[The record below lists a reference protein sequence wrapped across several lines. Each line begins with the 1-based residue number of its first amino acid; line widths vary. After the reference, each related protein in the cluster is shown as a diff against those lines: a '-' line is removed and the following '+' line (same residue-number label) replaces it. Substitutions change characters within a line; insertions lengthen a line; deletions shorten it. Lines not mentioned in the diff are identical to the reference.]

1 MQYQTNEA
9 TFILPEGLRDKTV
22 HMFVLNDDGPNEFSV
37 VVSRSNVPA
46 TETLDEYVQRLK
58 GEMSA
63 ALPKFQVLDSA
74 ECQYDGYPAM
84 ELRYRWSNNGLPM
97 FQRQAV
103 ALIKSSE
110 DQHHMAFM
118 ITATCPKIF
127 SEKWDETFTSLVN
140 SVRVRDSHKL
150 LHVNADGESSV
161 VVPEEVAQLEVV
173 PGSTP
178 HVFALAIRDRVL
190 HVHDNEEQAC
200 RRVNALEVEDGMWAF
215 FDSAGMPLHADFTE
229 PNTGKIWRS
238 EGKYRLRSRSL
249 STAMSLAAC
258 IDQVIKVVGSR
269 PFDSV
274 ATIRQ
279 HLDRQAGALRAGVG
293 DRL

>member
-9 TFILPEGLRDKTV
+9 TFTLPEGLRDKTV
-22 HMFVLNDDGPNEFSV
+22 HMFVLNDDGPNDFSIV
-37 VVSRSNVPA
+37 ISRSHVPD

-58 GEMSA
+58 EELST

-97 FQRQAV
+97 FQHQAV

-110 DQHHMAFM
+110 DQHHMVFM
-118 ITATCPKIF
+118 VTATCPKLF
-127 SEKWDETFTSLVN
+127 SEKWDEAFAGVLS
-140 SVRVRDSHKL
+140 SIRIRDTHKL
-150 LHVNADGESSV
+150 SHVNAADEPLAVS
-161 VVPEEVAQLEVV
+161 PEEEAQ
-173 PGSTP
+173 PDDIPANTP

-190 HVHDNEEQAC
+190 HVHENEEQAC

-215 FDSAGMPLHADFTE
+215 FNSMGMPLQAEFTE

-249 STAMSLAAC
+249 PTTMSLRAC
-258 IDQVIKVVGSR
+258 IHQIAKVVGSP

-274 ATIRQ
+274 TAIQ
-279 HLDRQAGALRAGVG
+279 LHLDRQAGALSAGV
-293 DRL
+293 DRP